1 MYNEM
6 INIPYIAFTS
16 NQNYRLMKATIGKI
30 VFSLTLLVFGLFHFM
45 NASGMAG
52 MVPEWVPGGVFWVYA
67 TGAFL
72 IAGAVAIIINRMASL
87 AALLLAVLL
96 LIFVLTI
103 HLPSVMAGGDGAQM
117 AMTML
122 LKDLSMAAA
131 ALYISAHVAD

>member
-1 MYNEM
+1 MT
-6 INIPYIAFTS
+6 NISYIAFTS

-30 VFSLTLLVFGLFHFM
+30 VFSLVLLIFGLFHFM
-45 NASGMAG
+45 KASDMSG
-52 MVPEWVPGGVFWVYA
+52 MVPDWVPGGVFWVYA
-67 TGAFL
+67 TGVFL
-72 IAGAVAIIINRMASL
+72 IAGALAIIINRKASL

-103 HLPSVMAGGDGAQM
+103 HVPSVMAGGDGAQM

>member
-1 MYNEM
+1 MT
-6 INIPYIAFTS
+6 NISYIAFTS
-16 NQNYRLMKATIGKI
+16 NQKYRLMKATIGKI
-30 VFSLTLLVFGLFHFM
+30 VFSLVLLIFGLFHFM
-45 NASGMAG
+45 NASDMSG

-67 TGAFL
+67 TGVFL
-72 IAGAVAIIINRMASL
+72 IAGALAIIINRKASL

>member
-1 MYNEM
+1 
-6 INIPYIAFTS
+6 
-16 NQNYRLMKATIGKI
+16 MKATIGKI
-30 VFSLTLLVFGLFHFM
+30 VFSLVLLIFGLFHFM
-45 NASGMAG
+45 KASDMSG
-52 MVPEWVPGGVFWVYA
+52 MVPDWVPGGVFWVYA
-67 TGAFL
+67 TGVFL
-72 IAGAVAIIINRMASL
+72 IAGALAIIINRKASL

-103 HLPSVMAGGDGAQM
+103 HVPSVMAGGDGAQM

>member
-30 VFSLTLLVFGLFHFM
+30 VFSLVLLIFGLFHFM
-45 NASGMAG
+45 NASGMSG

-67 TGAFL
+67 TGVFL

>member
-1 MYNEM
+1 M

-30 VFSLTLLVFGLFHFM
+30 VFSLVLLIFGLFHFM
-45 NASGMAG
+45 NASDMSG

-67 TGAFL
+67 TGVFL

-117 AMTML
+117 ATTML

>member
-1 MYNEM
+1 MT
-6 INIPYIAFTS
+6 NIPYIAFTS

-30 VFSLTLLVFGLFHFM
+30 VFSLVLLIFGLFHFM
-45 NASGMAG
+45 NASDMSG

-67 TGAFL
+67 TGVFL
-72 IAGAVAIIINRMASL
+72 IAGAVAIIINRKASL

-103 HLPSVMAGGDGAQM
+103 HLPSVIAGGDGAQM

>member
-1 MYNEM
+1 
-6 INIPYIAFTS
+6 
-16 NQNYRLMKATIGKI
+16 
-30 VFSLTLLVFGLFHFM
+30 M